1 MSSASDPVNDYIHDP
16 VQFIIDSDLRV
27 ISVDERGVI
36 AGVVGDKN
44 VNRINFHMP
53 RYYNGFDMSTFETR
67 INYINPAGQ
76 SNFYHVGDMTIDGDL
91 IYFTWLL
98 ESDVTAYVGNVL
110 FVVRM
115 VKTENDVITQCLY
128 TAINDKMRVLEG
140 IQVDDAITVEEQ
152 RDILASM
159 TAALSLEKDKLIAE
173 MNTDTN
179 IAQIKNNQ
187 DAIQALQTELEGTS
201 MDLLSKV
208 DGGYVEDGCLYL
220 TAGEDVVVGPLGPF
234 ASSGGG
240 GGGSGSG
247 NNAVISLSN
256 TSGWLSTTISQNGNC
271 RISGTW
277 SSLEDG
283 ISTGV
288 GTLTVKFNGVTKIN
302 KTIEQ
307 GEFFVD
313 VPEYLVIGT
322 NKIKVTVTDIYGN
335 NRTIN
340 FSVTVVDLSISSS
353 FDSSSRYSDS
363 ILFSYTPTGAL
374 EKTVHFIVDDT
385 EIATVTTSASGRQ
398 LSYVIPKQTH
408 GRHKLKVYFTAT
420 VNGSE
425 VSSNILYYEI
435 ACVEDGNKTPIVTS
449 DFNQNEFQQYTSIPL
464 TYRVYN
470 PDGLE
475 TNIQLYVND
484 VLYKSITVDRTEQTW
499 TYRADAVG
507 ALKLKIVATN
517 DYDSSYEEWT
527 FNITQ
532 SDVTV
537 SAETEALSLYLSAYG
552 RSNNEENPA
561 VWTYNDISCT
571 FNNFNFV
578 SDGWQLDDDKVSVL
592 RVSGNARL
600 EIPVQIFKDDFRST
614 GKTIEFEFATRDV
627 MDYDAVI
634 ISCLSGNRGI
644 QLSAN
649 ELLLQSAQS
658 KISTMYKENEHV
670 RISFVIEKRSE
681 NRLIYCYINGV
692 MSRVVQYPT
701 SDDFSQ
707 QTPVNISVGSNDCAI
722 DLYCIRIYE
731 NDLTRIQILNNW
743 IADCQDVE
751 QMLARNAR
759 NDIYDEYGSIVIDKL
774 PKNVPYFVAVAPQL
788 PTYKG
793 DKKTISGYFVNQLD
807 ESKSFTFE
815 GASADVQGTSS
826 AGYARK
832 NFKIKFKGGFV
843 INGVQYA
850 VYAMIGEDNCIPTST
865 FTFKADVASSEG
877 CNNVELVRLYCDICP
892 YKTPP
897 QLVDSRIRQGIDGFP
912 MLMFQDDGS
921 GPKFIGKYN
930 FNNDKGTEE
939 VYGFSEGDESWEQL
953 NNTSSRS
960 LWKSDDFSND
970 DWKNDFEGRYPDKN
984 TDITNLHELSK
995 WIVSTDTT
1003 AATNAALPQSV
1014 VYDGVTYT
1022 NDTAEYRL
1030 AKFKNEFTTI
1040 FDKDST
1046 LFYYLFTELFLMV
1059 DSRTKNA
1066 FPTFFNGHKW
1076 IWLPYDMDT
1085 AMGINNEGALVF
1097 DYSLEDI
1104 DKVNGANVFN
1114 GQDSVMWVNVR
1125 KCFFDDI
1132 AKMYRELRAEGTLS
1146 YESVEKRFEDHQA
1159 VWSEAVFNE
1168 DAWYKYLEPLIKN
1181 GEAAYLS
1188 MLLGPKSEQR
1198 KWWLYNRFRYMDSK
1212 YNAGDALADFIMLR
1226 AYSKQD
1232 ITVTP
1237 YADIY
1242 AGVKY
1247 GSYLVTKR
1255 ALRGSSYTLECP
1267 LDSFNDTEIFI
1278 YSAPQLKTV
1287 GDLSGLLVG
1296 YADFSK
1302 AKNLQVL
1309 KLGDSASSYSNP
1321 NLAELYLGNN
1331 KLIRIIDV
1339 RNCVNLTQ
1347 TPDLSG
1353 CSNVEEVYFD
1363 GTAITGIELPKG
1375 GIIKKLHLPA
1385 TVTNLTII
1393 NQNGINEF
1401 VMPSYVNITTLV
1413 LENVSNTID
1422 ELTILNSIADNSR
1435 VRLIGFDWSYNTYE
1449 DCRVTFDKLDR
1460 MRGIDENGNNT
1471 DIAELS
1477 GVIRIPTVTGAQV
1490 AEIRNRY
1497 PSVKVIY
1504 EHISSYCHFWNEDGT
1519 QLLQTVQC
1527 LDGGDAVYSGTTP
1540 TKSSTAQYNYD
1551 FAGWSFSPGGTA
1563 NSNALKNVTA
1573 DRTVYA
1579 AFSATIRTYTVY
1591 FYNGSELLQTDT
1603 NVPYGGT
1610 VVFYGVTP
1618 VHPEGPENYE
1628 FIGWSPDPSI
1638 GITGNT
1644 SYYAQYK
1651 DLRGPRLTSDWR
1663 GSINKNKIN
1672 SLNIIKDYTTD
1683 SYDIKYDAGS
1693 GLTGYATLNESYY
1706 DIILTWTGEYE
1717 KVKMDDSASFYYC
1730 VNLVDLDLSMVDT
1743 SECTSMQNLF
1753 AYCNKLTNLNIS
1765 SFDTSNVTNMEG
1777 MFQEIYNL
1785 KSLDLSHFDTSKVKY
1800 MISMFDGST
1809 GLTSLNLSNWNT
1821 DSVTNMSR
1829 MFHWCSGLI
1838 SLDLSSFNTS
1848 NVVNMTEMFNG
1859 CTGLTSLDVSSFNA
1873 SNVVDMSYMFT
1884 SCEKLTSINVSNF
1897 NTLKATDMRYM
1908 FSSCKALT
1916 SLDLSS
1922 FNTSNV
1928 TSMTYMFNYCT
1939 ALTSLNLSNF
1949 VTTNVKNMS
1958 YMFYGCAKIT
1968 ALDLSSFETTN
1979 VTNMSYMF
1987 KGCKV
1992 LASLDVSSFN
2002 TSNVTNM
2009 TEMFASCKALT
2020 SLDVSSFVNSKVTN
2034 MNGMFRECE
2043 GLTILNLSNFVT
2055 TNVTNMSYMF
2065 YYCKALTSLDLSS
2078 FVTTNVKNMSY
2089 MFDDCSALASLNV
2102 TNFDTQNVTS
2112 MSSMFYGCGKITAL
2126 DLSSFN
2132 TSKVTSMTNMFKG
2145 CTGLTILNLTN
2156 FVTTN
2161 VTGMGGM
2168 FEGCSGL
2175 TSLNL
2180 SSFNTSNVKTMTNMF
2195 YGCGELTSLDLSNF
2209 VTTNVTTMNSMFYGC
2224 GKITALDL
2232 SNFDTSKV
2240 TNDGMINM
2248 FYGCSGLTSLNL
2260 SNFNTYSITKFDGMF
2275 YGCSGLTSLNL
2286 SNWNTSKVYSMHEMF
2301 YNCSSLLVLDLT
2313 SFNTAGVTDM
2323 GYMCNNCNSL
2333 TAILIGQDTDTAPQ
2347 KLLSGHRIPTVT
2359 PVYVPDALVDAYKA
2373 VQLWSAFT
2381 NILPRSTYQASA

>member
-1 MSSASDPVNDYIHDP
+1 MASLEEVLNMSSASDPVNDYIHDP

-76 SNFYHVGDMTIDGDL
+76 ANFYHVGDMTIDGDL

-98 ESDVTAYVGNVL
+98 ESDVTAYVGNVS
-110 FVVRM
+110 FVVKM
-115 VKTENDVITQCLY
+115 TKTENDVISQCLY
-128 TAINDKMRVLEG
+128 TTINDKMRVLDG
-140 IQVDDAITVEEQ
+140 IQVNDAITVEEQ

-283 ISTGV
+283 LSTGV

-307 GEFFVD
+307 GEFYVD

-435 ACVEDGNKTPIVTS
+435 ACVEDGNKTPIITS
-449 DFNQNEFQQYTSIPL
+449 NFNQNEFQQYTSIPL

-670 RISFVIEKRSE
+670 RISFVVEKRSE

-731 NDLTRIQILNNW
+731 NDLTRIQVLNNW

-759 NDIYDEYGSIVIDKL
+759 NDIYDEYGSIVINKL

-877 CNNVELVRLYCDICP
+877 CNNVELVRLYCDLCP

-984 TDITNLHELSK
+984 TNVTNLHELSK

-1014 VYDGVTYT
+1014 TYDSVTYT

-1085 AMGINNEGALVF
+1085 AIGINNEGALVF
-1097 DYSLEDI
+1097 GYSLEDI
-1104 DKVNGANVFN
+1104 DKVNGANVYN
-1114 GQDSVMWVNVR
+1114 GQDSVLWVNVR

-1132 AKMYRELRAEGTLS
+1132 AKMYKDLRAGGILS

-1168 DAWYKYLEPLIKN
+1168 DAWYKYLEPLVKN

-1188 MLLGPKSEQR
+1188 MLLGSKAEQR

-1302 AKNLQVL
+1302 AKNLQML
-1309 KLGDSASSYSNP
+1309 KLGDAASTYSNP

-1353 CSNVEEVYFD
+1353 CSNIEEVYFD

-1375 GIIKKLHLPA
+1375 GIIKKLHLPS

-1393 NQNGINEF
+1393 NQNGIVEF
-1401 VMPSYVNITTLV
+1401 VMPSYDNITTLV
-1413 LENVSNTID
+1413 LENVSDTID

-1435 VRLIGFDWSYNTYE
+1435 VRLIGFDWSYDTYE
-1449 DCRVTFDKLDR
+1449 NCRVTFDKLDK

-1504 EHISSYCHFWNEDGT
+1504 EHISSYCYFRNEDGT

-1527 LDGGDAVYSGTTP
+1527 LDGGDAVYSGTAP
-1540 TKSSTAQYNYD
+1540 SKSSTAQYNYD
-1551 FAGWSFSPGGTA
+1551 FAGWSFNPGGTA

-1579 AFSATIRTYTVY
+1579 AFSATVRTYTAY
-1591 FYNGSELLQTDT
+1591 FYNDTTLLETVT
-1603 NVPYGGT
+1603 NVPYGSVPSYSGS
-1610 VVFYGVTP
+1610 TP
-1618 VHPEGPENYE
+1618 VHAEGSANFE
-1628 FIGWSPDPSI
+1628 FIGWNPDPST

-1644 SYYAQYK
+1644 SYYAKYK
-1651 DLRGPRLTSDWR
+1651 DLRGPRLDANWC
-1663 GSINKNKIN
+1663 KNISRSSVS
-1672 SLNIIKDYTTD
+1672 SLNLIKDYAPE
-1683 SYDIKYDAGS
+1683 SYDVKYDTGT
-1693 GLTGYATLNESYY
+1693 GLTGYADLNTSGYY
-1706 DIILTWTGEYE
+1706 DVVLTWSGAYD
-1717 KVKMDDSASFYYC
+1717 KVKLAEDASKTFYNYSSLASIDLS
-1730 VNLVDLDLSMVDT
+1730 NLDTTNVTDMSNMFQKCKSLISLDLSGFVTTNVTDMYGMF
-1743 SECTSMQNLF
+1743 SECSALTSVNL
-1753 AYCNKLTNLNIS
+1753 S
-1765 SFDTSNVTNMEG
+1765 SFDTSNVTTMYYMFNNCSALASLNVTNFDTSKIKAMDG
-1777 MFQEIYNL
+1777 MFYGCSAL
-1785 KSLDLSHFDTSKVKY
+1785 TSLDLSSFNTTSV
-1800 MISMFDGST
+1800 I
-1809 GLTSLNLSNWNT
+1809 
-1821 DSVTNMSR
+1821 NMSN
-1829 MFHWCSGLI
+1829 MFQWCSNLI

-1859 CTGLTSLDVSSFNA
+1859 CTKLTSLDLSSFNA
-1873 SNVVDMSYMFT
+1873 SKVVDMSYMFT
-1884 SCEKLTSINVSNF
+1884 NCEKLTSLNVSNF
-1897 NTLKATDMRYM
+1897 NVSKATDMRYM

-1922 FNTSNV
+1922 FNTTNV
-1928 TSMTYMFNYCT
+1928 TNMSYMFNYCI

-1949 VTTNVKNMS
+1949 DTSKVTNMA
-1958 YMFYGCAKIT
+1958 YMFYYCKE
-1968 ALDLSSFETTN
+1968 LRSLNVSSFVTTN

-1987 KGCKV
+1987 KGCKI
-1992 LASLDVSSFN
+1992 LTSLDVSSFN
-2002 TSNVTNM
+2002 TTNVATM
-2009 TEMFASCKALT
+2009 YAMFEECAKLT
-2020 SLDVSSFVNSKVTN
+2020 SLD
-2034 MNGMFRECE
+2034 
-2043 GLTILNLSNFVT
+2043 LSNFVT
-2055 TNVTNMSYMF
+2055 SKVTTMVNMFKGCEGLTNLNISSFDTSKVTNMSYMF
-2065 YYCKALTSLDLSS
+2065 YYCTALTTLDLSIFVTTKVTTMAYMFTKCSALTTLDLSIFDTSKVTNMEYMFSNCNALTSLNISNFNTQS
-2078 FVTTNVKNMSY
+2078 VTTMSH
-2089 MFDDCSALASLNV
+2089 MFDTCSSLASLDLSNWN
-2102 TNFDTQNVTS
+2102 TENLNT
-2112 MSSMFYGCGKITAL
+2112 MYSMFYGC
-2126 DLSSFN
+2126 SS
-2132 TSKVTSMTNMFKG
+2132 
-2145 CTGLTILNLTN
+2145 LTY
-2156 FVTTN
+2156 
-2161 VTGMGGM
+2161 
-2168 FEGCSGL
+2168 
-2175 TSLNL
+2175 LNL
-2180 SSFNTSNVKTMTNMF
+2180 SSFNTSNVTGMNDMLTN
-2195 YGCGELTSLDLSNF
+2195 CN
-2209 VTTNVTTMNSMFYGC
+2209 
-2224 GKITALDL
+2224 A
-2232 SNFDTSKV
+2232 
-2240 TNDGMINM
+2240 
-2248 FYGCSGLTSLNL
+2248 
-2260 SNFNTYSITKFDGMF
+2260 
-2275 YGCSGLTSLNL
+2275 
-2286 SNWNTSKVYSMHEMF
+2286 
-2301 YNCSSLLVLDLT
+2301 LLV
-2313 SFNTAGVTDM
+2313 M
-2323 GYMCNNCNSL
+2323 
-2333 TAILIGQDTDTAPQ
+2333 LIGKDTDSAVQPIPSNTIGLVSTA
-2347 KLLSGHRIPTVT
+2347 KI
-2359 PVYVPDALVDAYKA
+2359 YVPDALVDAYKA
-2373 VQLWSAFT
+2373 DAKWSKFAAQIFA
-2381 NILPRSTYQASA
+2381 RSTYQASA